1 MAIAVSLLLLPS
13 RRLRRWQA
21 GLATSALIAALF
33 AWPGDAPLAWLAM
46 LAGLLCQPLLAA
58 RNGKGYRIDISDHGR
73 IRLAVYLNPSP
84 FAARPEL
91 PPLMA
96 PRAAPPM
103 TRPRQ
108 PPTAPLTAPS
118 MPPPGPPPKQPPTEP
133 SAEPQ
138 WQPAELRAGAV
149 LWPWLLVLP
158 LRLADGR
165 LVRLLVLP
173 DSVAPGAFRPLS
185 VACRACA
192 ARDL

>member
-1 MAIAVSLLLLPS
+1 MAPALPGAIVVYACLFLPFTAGHAMAIAVSLLVHAS

-21 GLATSALIAALF
+21 GLAASVWIAAVF
-33 AWPGDAPLAWLAM
+33 AWPPDAPGAWLAV
-46 LAGLLCQPLLAA
+46 LAGLLAHPLLAS

-84 FAARPEL
+84 CAGVPALPPEL
-91 PPLMA
+91 PA
-96 PRAAPPM
+96 I
-103 TRPRQ
+103 
-108 PPTAPLTAPS
+108 
-118 MPPPGPPPKQPPTEP
+118 
-133 SAEPQ
+133 
-138 WQPAELRAGAV
+138 WQPATLQAGAV

-158 LRLADGR
+158 LRLADGKV
-165 LVRLLVLP
+165 VRLLILP